1 MHFQFQV
8 TINEKKNIE
17 ELTKN
22 QDLNNITT
30 QIDGNGYQE
39 MKLRENWE
47 RMKIDD
53 SKQYLRSEVLDNWAW
68 SIGSDGGGGKVDG
81 GGCNISLFSQAYA

>member
-39 MKLRENWE
+39 MKLREN
-47 RMKIDD
+47 
-53 SKQYLRSEVLDNWAW
+53 
-68 SIGSDGGGGKVDG
+68 
-81 GGCNISLFSQAYA
+81 